1 LSDSAANTTPS
12 ISQPEDVLNRYDQRT
27 IGLHWVVAFLVAA
40 LWIAGQCIDL
50 VPRGFP
56 KITLRSFHITF
67 GVVFGFLLIYRIF
80 WRTKRGTQLPP
91 FKTEKIGQAAKYFHS
106 FLYAL
111 MLMIFL
117 SGVVAVWYRGVNMFD
132 LFKIPAFDA
141 ENKEMRRL
149 LVTIH
154 EWIANAILL
163 SALLHTSVALWH
175 HFKLKDGLLERM
187 WPSKTMRD
195 EKSE

>member
-1 LSDSAANTTPS
+1 
-12 ISQPEDVLNRYDQRT
+12 
-27 IGLHWVVAFLVAA
+27 
-40 LWIAGQCIDL
+40 
-50 VPRGFP
+50 
-56 KITLRSFHITF
+56 
-67 GVVFGFLLIYRIF
+67 
-80 WRTKRGTQLPP
+80 
-91 FKTEKIGQAAKYFHS
+91 
-106 FLYAL
+106 